1 MLTSLLSQQ
10 VFQNGKMHLFF
21 PMCSLSKHKDDPGT
35 YGVNCGDVHE
45 NHSNS
50 NVSQM
55 ELKRSCFVK
64 IIKALQVLARQ
75 ILALCGYSSDEN

>member
-64 IIKALQVLARQ
+64 IIKTLQVLARQ